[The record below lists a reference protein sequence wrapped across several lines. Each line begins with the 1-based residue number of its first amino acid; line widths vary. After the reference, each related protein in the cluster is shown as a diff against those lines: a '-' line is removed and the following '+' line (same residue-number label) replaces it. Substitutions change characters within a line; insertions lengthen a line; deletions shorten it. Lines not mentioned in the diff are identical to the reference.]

1 MHGICISGPQQQKRV
16 QIQKQKTP
24 SPVAWN
30 VRLRA
35 AKAETKKTINEG
47 NSIDTP
53 SVTMLAPDV
62 PALNLPM
69 QSACITNKKRKFV
82 RWIFDSGPL
91 DKTSSTKKKR
101 KTSIL
106 LPGFVRG

>member
-1 MHGICISGPQQQKRV
+1 MHGICPSGPQQQKKV
-16 QIQKQKTP
+16 QIQKKTP

-35 AKAETKKTINEG
+35 AKAETKKKINEG
-47 NSIDTP
+47 SSINIP

-69 QSACITNKKRKFV
+69 QSASIINKK
-82 RWIFDSGPL
+82 
-91 DKTSSTKKKR
+91 TKIR
-101 KTSIL
+101 AL
-106 LPGFVRG
+106 NLPARQNKQY